1 MTLAMKMNFR
11 DENDKI
17 IIIIIITRKKIKI
30 YLNIKM

>member
-17 IIIIIITRKKIKI
+17 IIITIITRKKIKI